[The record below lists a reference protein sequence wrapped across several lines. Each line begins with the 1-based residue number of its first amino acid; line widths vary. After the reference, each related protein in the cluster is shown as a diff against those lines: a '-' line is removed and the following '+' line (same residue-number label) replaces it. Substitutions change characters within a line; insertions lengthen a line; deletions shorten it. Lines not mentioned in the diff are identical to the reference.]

1 MLYGPGAGSGPTA
14 SSVVSDILNLK
25 ALSMKKNISKDR
37 FIDPLLSF
45 NCWRKCH
52 VISSEEI
59 RKKNYLRIICKDTP
73 GVIGKIGNI
82 FGNNDVSIESIIQL
96 DARENEAEIVVITHH
111 VSNGNIDISKNQL
124 NALPEVKFI
133 AAQLNCI

>member
-25 ALSMKKNISKDR
+25 ALSMRKNISKDR

-45 NCWRKCH
+45 NFWRKCH
-52 VISSEEI
+52 VINAEKI
-59 RKKNYLRIICKDTP
+59 RKKNYLRIICEDTP

-82 FGNNDVSIESIIQL
+82 FGNNDVSIESIRL
-96 DARENEAEIVVITHH
+96 DNTVLTDAEE
-111 VSNGNIDISKNQL
+111 ISKP
-124 NALPEVKFI
+124 ALFKTVSDPDGDPVSR
-133 AAQLNCI
+133 

>member
-1 MLYGPGAGSGPTA
+1 MHNTKYKL
-14 SSVVSDILNLK
+14 
-25 ALSMKKNISKDR
+25 KKNISKER

-45 NCWRKCH
+45 NFWRKCH
-52 VISSEEI
+52 VIDSEQI
-59 RKKNYLRIICKDTP
+59 RKKNYLRIICEDTP

-96 DARENEAEIVVITHH
+96 DAIRNEAEIVVITHH
-111 VSNGNIDISKNQL
+111 VPKGNIEISKNQL
-124 NALPEVKFI
+124 NALSEVKFI